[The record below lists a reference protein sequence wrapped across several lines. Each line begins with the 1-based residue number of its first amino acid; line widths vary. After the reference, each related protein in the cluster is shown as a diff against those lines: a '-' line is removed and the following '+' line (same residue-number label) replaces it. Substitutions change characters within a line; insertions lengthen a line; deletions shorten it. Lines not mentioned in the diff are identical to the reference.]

1 MASLCE
7 FRDPQVSLSKRE
19 ERPNILDMERFGT
32 SRVRLWRLSRWQ
44 AGLLV
49 TLVIAIGIAV
59 AVVAG
64 IAVLILTPIFLL
76 AAVALKYLVRPS
88 KQARGPFSA
97 GGKVIDA
104 DYEIIP
110 PDRPANP
117 KVVDFN
123 RNRPHSS

>member
-64 IAVLILTPIFLL
+64 VAVLILTPIFLL

-110 PDRPANP
+110 PDRPADP
-117 KVVDFN
+117 KVVDFD
-123 RNRPHSS
+123 RNRRSG